1 MANRAAALILA
12 SMVWSAAAPAQQP
25 SAQAEPEEG
34 ARQLW
39 NNEFRRL
46 RPSAPPAAK
55 PVSAMGDAMVG
66 VTVWL
71 LREARAGDD
80 QEVRVSAGG
89 GTKEWTP
96 VRIQAD
102 TVLTEGQRVRV
113 GIESARSGYLY
124 VIDREQYADGTL
136 GPPYLLFPILRV
148 RGGDNKV
155 AAGRLVEI
163 PGPEDNPRFLTMRM
177 SRPGQV
183 AEVLILLVM
192 PAPLPELKIERNPIQ
207 LSPAQVQAWEKKWGA
222 KVERLEARRQVGR
235 TYTRAEKEAAL
246 QGTRLLTYDEPLP
259 QTMYRL
265 EAKPGDPLLV
275 KVPLRIAR

>member
-12 SMVWSAAAPAQQP
+12 CMVSSFNAPAQKP
-25 SAQAEPEEG
+25 GAQAEPEEG
-34 ARQLW
+34 TRQLW

-55 PVSAMGDAMVG
+55 AGSGVGDAMVG

-71 LREARAGDD
+71 LRDPRPGDDKEVRISAGDG
-80 QEVRVSAGG
+80 A
-89 GTKEWTP
+89 KEWTP

-102 TVLTEGQRVRV
+102 TALTEGQRVRV
-113 GIESARSGYLY
+113 GVESARSGYLY

-177 SRPGQV
+177 TRPSQV
-183 AEVLILLVM
+183 AEVLILLVT
-192 PAPLPELKIERNPIQ
+192 PAPLPDLKIERNPIQ

-222 KVERLEARRQVGR
+222 KVERLEARRQVGK

>member
-1 MANRAAALILA
+1 MTNRAAALILA
-12 SMVWSAAAPAQQP
+12 SMVWSAGAPAQQP
-25 SAQAEPEEG
+25 GAQAEPEEG
-34 ARQLW
+34 TRQLW

-71 LREARAGDD
+71 LREARTGDD

-113 GIESARSGYLY
+113 GIESARNGYLY
-124 VIDREQYADGTL
+124 VIDREQYADGAL

-183 AEVLILLVM
+183 AEVLILLVTA
-192 PAPLPELKIERNPIQ
+192 APLPELKIERNPIQ

-246 QGTRLLTYDEPLP
+246 PGTRLLTYDEPLP

-265 EAKPGDPLLV
+265 QAKPGDPLLV